1 MIFTII
7 KILKTV
13 AQISENLQ
21 KIIHTCVVV
30 YAIEALRCLQ
40 IKFETR
46 CIVEN
51 QQNHFERKLNIC
63 LKLSLTVT

>member
-21 KIIHTCVVV
+21 KIIHTC
-30 YAIEALRCLQ
+30 AIEALRCLQ
-40 IKFETR
+40 IKFE
-46 CIVEN
+46 N
-51 QQNHFERKLNIC
+51 QQNHFERKLNI
-63 LKLSLTVT
+63 T